1 MAQNTD
7 LNVSPY
13 YDDYDE
19 TKDYHRILFRPS
31 NAIQARELTQ
41 LQSIL
46 QNQVEKFGN
55 HIFEE
60 GSLVMGGTTT
70 VNTLY
75 YAVKVN
81 TTNPNASGTQTTE
94 TYRTAAIGKYYQGK
108 DTGVVAKVINSTA
121 ATTDADPL
129 TLFVTYV
136 KTGNPSGTTYYDV
149 FNDNED
155 IEECTVNAAGEYST
169 SGNSN
174 NEFRTI
180 NPAVVEGHSSATST
194 GSAVTIRGGI
204 LYTRGFFVRCDE
216 QTILLDKYSNTPTYR
231 IGLQITESLF
241 SSTDDTSLLDNATG
255 ASNENAPGA
264 NRLKIQLTLV
274 KKAIGGTQDI
284 DNFIE
289 LSRVEAGIVT
299 KQVKVTAYASLERT
313 LARRTY
319 DESGDYVIKPFH
331 LELREH
337 LNNKING
344 GVYLSTNTVTP
355 GDNDLMVGIFSPGKA
370 YVKGFEIDKPSQSL
384 IEISKSRSS
393 EDAGALAVP
402 FEIGNYF
409 NVTNIHGQPE
419 WGNQSAS
426 IAPYG
431 FIDLYDTANTTAGA
445 ANGTKIGVARCRF
458 FNYTSGD
465 HASNIHSG
473 LTTNFFKLH
482 LFDIRMYTK
491 LTVAAT
497 AYRMTAGQRVK
508 GSVSGAKG
516 ILAADSASGATTL
529 YILDVEGTFS
539 TSDTIRLEQ
548 ATSAGKAVSAVKSY
562 STDDVRQTYQ
572 ATRTTGADFT
582 ADTVL
587 TDNQFPISGTI
598 KANGTALTGVNT
610 KFTQELKVG
619 DTVVAPSGEAEKV
632 TAVTSDTVAVIV
644 SIGTAS
650 EGKFIRQRA
659 RLLSPEQ
666 TVAISPTPKN
676 FVKSVTPNQVTLR
689 QQTLLTFAGDTA
701 GLGAVGGSN
710 SLIAEDNNDYLISV
724 HENGSTDN
732 STDGQTINI
741 AQSATTLAVTTTS
754 NGTFTVTHAQAAA
767 LDADDL
773 IKATYGIQKDVSSAA
788 ATKTLNRSRGVMV
801 STVANAT
808 ATSSASNDVYGTN
821 INDEIITLGVPDV
834 YAVRAVYESTGL
846 NTLGTPSDNALPPRL
861 TVASGFA
868 GNPGD
873 KISGDVSGAIGKII
887 QVSGTTV
894 YFYYV
899 TEVEFTTSD
908 TVTNSTSS
916 DDTSNSRA
924 VSAVTV
930 DSKDITNSF
939 YVDDGQRDGYYG
951 LASIKRAPGSPV
963 PSGRLLIIFDYFT
976 SGSGNFFN
984 VNSYSTVEWENIP
997 NYIPNITDPGGLE
1010 PDGII
1015 ELADAIDY
1023 RSYCGRLH
1031 DPSAVLQP
1039 AGTVTNVSDI
1049 ALQPLLH
1056 GNELFYTSGLANGVS
1071 VSGVAAPVVFDLPKS
1086 GQSLTTT
1093 AMTHYLPRI
1102 DKLVL
1107 SSEGEFLLSEGQPAD
1122 HPVAPTT
1129 PANSILLHTLYI
1141 PAYTADLTRVSTQS
1155 QDHKRFTMRDIGR
1168 IQGRVKNL
1176 ERVTSLNA
1184 LEQETNLHQI
1194 QDADGLD
1201 RFKSGFVT
1209 DNFRGHRTGDTNHPD
1224 YKVAVDRTTGTL
1236 RPQHNSKF
1244 VDISLT
1250 TGSSSGYTKTGD
1262 LITLPFTEET
1272 FVNIDKASTT
1282 EFVNPYDVVLF
1293 NGTVSLNPTRDMW
1306 FDTERLPAVRR
1317 TVEGDYDAILSG
1329 VGNALGTVWN
1339 NWQDDWIGTPVTTIE
1354 EPPQVIAHETP
1365 TTPTPRVIRK
1375 TVTPRTRKKTFPG
1388 RSNRGGGGGGR
1399 QWNTI
1404 RFELR

>member
-81 TTNPNASGTQTTE
+81 AANPNGLGESTAE
-94 TYRTAAIGKYYQGK
+94 TYRTDALGKYYQGK
-108 DTGVVAKVINSTA
+108 TSGVVGKVINSVA
-121 ATTDADPL
+121 ATTDGDPL

-149 FNDNED
+149 FEDNEE
-155 IEECTVNAAGEYST
+155 IEEVALSADGSYSNT
-169 SGNSN
+169 GNSN
-174 NEFRTI
+174 NEFKTI
-180 NPAVVEGHSSATST
+180 NPDDVEGHASSTAT
-194 GSAVTIRGGI
+194 GSAVTVRGGI
-204 LYTRGFFVRCDE
+204 FYSRGFFVRCDE

-231 IGLQITESLF
+231 IGLQVTESLQ
-241 SSTDDTSLLDNATG
+241 SSTDDESLLDNATG
-255 ASNENAPGA
+255 TSNENAPGA

-274 KKAIGGTQDI
+274 KKAVGGTQDI

-289 LSRVEAGIVT
+289 LTRVDSGIIT
-299 KQVKVTAYASLERT
+299 KQIQVTAYGTLERT

-337 LNNKING
+337 LNTKING
-344 GVYLSTNTVTP
+344 GVYLSTNTSIP
-355 GDNDLMVGIFSPGKA
+355 GDNDKMVGILSPGKG
-370 YVKGFEIDKPSQSL
+370 YVKGYEVDKPSQSL
-384 IEISKSRSS
+384 VEIDKARTSQ
-393 EDAGALAVP
+393 DAGALAIP
-402 FEIGNYF
+402 FDIGNYF

-419 WGNQSAS
+419 WGNQSGS

-431 FIDLYDTANTTAGA
+431 QLDLYDTANTTGGD

-465 HASNIHSG
+465 SASNIHSG

-482 LFDIRMYTK
+482 LFDVRMYTK
-491 LTVAAT
+491 LTVAST

-529 YILDVEGTFS
+529 YILDVEGKFS

-548 ATSAGKAVSAVKSY
+548 ATSGGKAVSAVKNY

-572 ATRTTGADFT
+572 ATRGTGADFT

-587 TDNQFPISGTI
+587 TDNQYPISGTV
-598 KANGTALTGVNT
+598 KASGTALTGVNT

-619 DTVVAPSGEAEKV
+619 DTIVAPSGEAEKV

-644 SIGTAS
+644 SISAAS

-659 RLLSPEQ
+659 RLLSPEK

-676 FVKSVTPNQVTLR
+676 YVKSVTPNQVTLR
-689 QQTLLTFAGDTA
+689 QQTILTFAGSTISS
-701 GLGAVGGSN
+701 GAVGTDSN
-710 SLIAEDNNDYLISV
+710 LIAEDNNDYLITV
-724 HENGSTDN
+724 HANGSTDN
-732 STDGQTINI
+732 NTDGQTINI
-741 AQSATTLAVTTTS
+741 AQSASTLIVDTS
-754 NGTFTVTHAQAAA
+754 TDGTFTVTHAQAAA
-767 LDADDL
+767 LDADDI
-773 IKATYGIQKDVSSAA
+773 IKASYAIQKNVADDIS
-788 ATKTLNRSRGVMV
+788 TKTLNRSRGVTV
-801 STVANAT
+801 TSTANAT
-808 ATSSASNDVYGTN
+808 ATSSASNDIYGTN

-834 YAVRAVYESTGL
+834 YAVRAVYESRDT
-846 NTLGTPSDNALPPRL
+846 TPALPPKL
-861 TVASGFA
+861 TVASGFVGSP
-868 GNPGD
+868 GN
-873 KISGDVSGAIGKII
+873 KITGDVSGAVGKII
-887 QVSGTTV
+887 QVTGTTV
-894 YFYYV
+894 YFY
-899 TEVEFTTSD
+899 EVDGTFTTSD
-908 TVTNSTSS
+908 TVTNTSS
-916 DDTSNSRA
+916 TDDTTNSRA
-924 VSAVTV
+924 VSAVTI
-930 DSKDITNSF
+930 DSNDITQHWL
-939 YVDDGQRDGYYG
+939 VDDGQRDGYYG
-951 LASIKRAPGSPV
+951 LASIKRIAGAPV
-963 PSGRLLIIFDYFT
+963 PTKPLLIVFDYFT
-976 SGSGNFFN
+976 AGSGNFFT
-984 VNSYSTVEWENIP
+984 VDSYSGMNWENIP
-997 NYIPNITDPGGLE
+997 MYVPNITDPSGME

-1015 ELADAIDY
+1015 ELTDAIDY
-1023 RSYCGRLH
+1023 RSYVGRLC
-1031 DPSAVLQP
+1031 DPSPVLDLTSTP
-1039 AGTVTNVSDI
+1039 VDISGI
-1049 ALQPLLH
+1049 ALQPLLVS
-1056 GNELFYTSGLANGVS
+1056 NEQFHTKTGVT
-1071 VSGVAAPVVFDLPKS
+1071 APLVFDLPKS
-1086 GQSLTTT
+1086 NQSMTTS
-1093 AMTHYLPRI
+1093 AMKHYLPRI

-1107 SSEGEFLLSEGQPAD
+1107 SSEGEFLLSQGQPANS
-1122 HPVAPTT
+1122 PAAPTT

-1141 PAYTADLTRVSTQS
+1141 PAYTADLSRISVQG
-1155 QDHKRFTMRDIGR
+1155 QDHKRFTMKDIGR

-1209 DNFRGHRTGDTNHPD
+1209 DNFRGHRTGDTSHPD

-1272 FVNIDKASTT
+1272 YVNIDKASTT

-1293 NGTVSLNPTRDMW
+1293 NGTVELSPSRDMW
-1306 FDTERLPAVRR
+1306 FDTQRLPAVRR
-1317 TVEGDYDAILSG
+1317 TVEGDYDTVLQG

-1339 NWQDDWIGTPVTTIE
+1339 NWQEDWLGTPITAIE
-1354 EPPQVIAHETP
+1354 EPPQVVDQQTP
-1365 TTPTPRVIRK
+1365 TAPTPRVARRV
-1375 TVTPRTRKKTFPG
+1375 VTPRGRPRARTFPG
-1388 RSNRGGGGGGR
+1388 RGASQGGPLR
-1399 QWNTI
+1399 MENWR
-1404 RFELR
+1404 RFEIL